1 MIEVLEASFLHTA
14 FDVLF
19 KGHQD
24 LHSRVRV
31 EFTKS
36 AHVIYARVA
45 EKTEVDGA
53 LRNSLTI
60 GRELGDVS
68 RASTGVCISPVN
80 LIVTN

>member
-14 FDVLF
+14 FDLLF

-24 LHSRVRV
+24 LQSRVRV

-36 AHVIYARVA
+36 GHVIYAPVA

-60 GRELGDVS
+60 GRGLGMSQEL
-68 RASTGVCISPVN
+68 APECIYLQSTS
-80 LIVTN
+80 L